1 MVNSYISVP
10 RDKSSL
16 NCASFVGGML
26 EAILT
31 DANFVSTFSTFLKVL
46 LYFQPCKVTVHWH
59 KGTTYVIE
67 FDESVIVRDKALEA
81 R

>member
-1 MVNSYISVP
+1 MVNSFISVP

-16 NCASFVGGML
+16 NCAAFVGGML

-31 DANFVSTFSTFLKVL
+31 DANFVSAFFIVPEVVL
-46 LYFQPCKVTVHWH
+46 YLQPCKVTVHWH

-67 FDESVIVRDKALEA
+67 FDESVIARDKALET